1 MNRSSRF
8 PRQAVPFVLLA
19 LIYLAAMAPLL
30 TPAQALRPSRIAPTT
45 LRPDPARLVVI
56 PPPAAQRPLINGIP
70 PAVAYALL
78 EARSTDAL
86 AIRWDAVSGLP
97 RFLAAS
103 ERDGRLPYH
112 PTTIERGNPTATAF
126 GFLDRNRPL
135 FGLRSAAEELS
146 LLRIEADKQL
156 GHNHVRLN
164 QVYRGLPVFGQ
175 QLTVHLDPDG
185 AIIGVN
191 GTFTPLIDLD
201 TTPTITKAQ
210 AETVALANLRDEQL
224 LPFELAKI
232 ELQPLPDAT
241 ELMIYVDDGGRATLV
256 WSVVILTAAPLGQ
269 WQFFVNARRPTIVH
283 AIDGIMP
290 VKRRITFTA
299 GNTTRL
305 PGRKLADEG
314 ERPRDDIAR
323 AAHDAAGVVYD
334 YFFNTFQ
341 RDAYDDRGSPMVS
354 TVNYG
359 RDPQDAENAAWIGEL
374 GQMIYG
380 DGGRIFRPLPYGLD
394 VVGHEFTHGVI
405 EASADLIYEN
415 QPGALNESYADVFGA
430 LIDRDNW
437 TIGEEVIKSPPYPR
451 PYLRSLEDP
460 NAGGLYDAR
469 NPLAG
474 VGQPATMREY
484 ANLPNTRRADN
495 GGVHINSGI
504 PNRAAYLI
512 AQAIGREKTE
522 QIYYRTLTSY
532 LTPRSDF
539 GDAANATI
547 RAATDL
553 YSATDVDAV
562 RTAFA
567 QVGMLGDADPT
578 GPVAPEP
585 SVPSGGPTAPEPQR
599 PADPGCTDI
608 IRDGGFEADEA
619 WTEVV
624 RGDTRLIDTQLP
636 RSGARSAWLGGT
648 DQEPVQ
654 YLYQDVR
661 IPANAT
667 SVELR
672 YARLIHFEVSG
683 LLGLLAAEA
692 QFSSLFATTQ
702 GDILAPIEQIPSSQ
716 GDDTWRDVRF
726 DVTQL
731 AGKTVRLV
739 FGSENPRGNVSSFF
753 VDDVQLIS
761 CTTGSGPAAPP
772 TSSNDLVYVQGQIVD
787 ANTGRGIHGAQIFVL
802 RPGITARQA
811 AADDNL
817 TADEVLTLGTTDRD
831 GIYRTQTAVPR
842 NQTYSVIIIA
852 HGYRPILSDGEVAIP
867 ANATN
872 PYRVDAQMRT

>member
-1 MNRSSRF
+1 MNRSARFSR
-8 PRQAVPFVLLA
+8 QVVPFALLA
-19 LIYLAAMAPLL
+19 LIYLAAL
-30 TPAQALRPSRIAPTT
+30 TPLFLPDQAFRPARVAPPEAR
-45 LRPDPARLVVI
+45 LDPARAFAAA
-56 PPPAAQRPLINGIP
+56 PPAAQQPLVNGISPALAYAAFAARAADPLI
-70 PAVAYALL
+70 V
-78 EARSTDAL
+78 
-86 AIRWDAVSGLP
+86 RWDAVSGLP
-97 RFLAAS
+97 RFLVAAD
-103 ERDGRLPYH
+103 RDGRLPYR
-112 PTTIERGNPTATAF
+112 PTDLERGNPTAIAL

-135 FGLRSAAEELS
+135 FGLRSAAEELA
-146 LLRIEADKQL
+146 LLRHEPDLQL
-156 GHNHVRLN
+156 GHSHVRLN

-175 QLTVHLDPDG
+175 QLNVHLDPDG

-191 GTFTPLIDLD
+191 GTFTPLIDVAIE
-201 TTPTITKAQ
+201 PTITAAQ
-210 AETVALANLRDEQL
+210 AEAVALANLRDEQL

-232 ELQPLPDAT
+232 VLEPLPDAT
-241 ELMIYVDDGGRATLV
+241 ELMIYVDAAGQPTLV
-256 WSVVILTAAPLGQ
+256 WSVVVLTASPLGQ
-269 WQFFVNARRPTIVH
+269 WQFFVNARRPVVVH
-283 AIDGIMP
+283 AIDGLMP

-314 ERPRDDIAR
+314 ERPRDDVAR

-341 RDAYDDRGSPMVS
+341 RDAYDGRGSPMVS

-359 RDPQDAENAAWIGEL
+359 SDPQDAENAAWIGEL
-374 GQMIYG
+374 AQMIYG

-415 QPGALNESYADVFGA
+415 QSGALNESYADVFGV
-430 LIDRDNW
+430 LIDRDDW
-437 TIGEEVIKSPPYPR
+437 TIGEAVIKSPPFPR
-451 PYLRSLEDP
+451 PYLRSMEDP
-460 NAGGLYDAR
+460 NAGGLYDVR

-474 VGQPATMREY
+474 VGQPASMREY

-504 PNRAAYLI
+504 PNHAAYLI

-522 QIYYRTLTSY
+522 QIYYRALTNY

-539 GDAANATI
+539 SDAANATI

-553 YSATDVDAV
+553 YTAADVEAV
-562 RTAFA
+562 RNAFA
-567 QVGMLGDADPT
+567 QVGIVGDAEPS

-585 SVPSGGPTAPEPQR
+585 SVPSGPSTPAPER
-599 PADPGCTDI
+599 PVDPGCTDI
-608 IRDGGFEADEA
+608 VRDGGFEADGA

-667 SVELR
+667 NVELR

-692 QFSSLFATTQ
+692 QFSTLFANTQ
-702 GDILAPIEQIPSSQ
+702 GDIIALVEEIPSSE

-726 DVTQL
+726 DVTRL

-753 VDDVQLIS
+753 VDDVQLIV

-772 TSSNDLVYVQGQIVD
+772 TSSADLVYVQGRIVD
-787 ANTGRGIHGAQIFVL
+787 ANTGRGINGAQIFIL
-802 RPGITARQA
+802 RPGVTTRQA

-817 TADEVLTLGTTDRD
+817 TANEVLTLGTSDRE
-831 GIYRTQTAVPR
+831 GIYRTQAAVPR
-842 NQTYSVIIIA
+842 NQGYSVIIIA
-852 HGYRPILSDGEVAIP
+852 RGYRPILSDGEVAIP

-872 PYRVDAQMRT
+872 PYRVDAEMRR

>member
-1 MNRSSRF
+1 MNRSTWS
-8 PRQAVPFVLLA
+8 PRQALPLALLA
-19 LIYLAAMAPLL
+19 LIYLVAMAPLL
-30 TPAQALRPSRIAPTT
+30 LPAQSLRPARIGPTE
-45 LRPDPARLVVI
+45 LRPDPARLI
-56 PPPAAQRPLINGIP
+56 AAPPPAAQRPLINGIP

-78 EARSTDAL
+78 EARTAHPL
-86 AIRWDAVSGLP
+86 TVRWDATSGLP
-97 RFLAAS
+97 RFLAAT
-103 ERDGRLPYH
+103 ERDGRLPYT
-112 PTTIERGNPTATAF
+112 PTDIERGNPTATAF

-135 FGLRSAAEELS
+135 FGLRSAADELT
-146 LLRIEADKQL
+146 LLRHEPDRQL
-156 GHNHVRLN
+156 GHTHVRLN
-164 QVYRGLPVFGQ
+164 QVYQGLPVFGQ
-175 QLTVHLDPDG
+175 QLNVHLDAAG

-191 GTFTPLIDLD
+191 GTFTPLIDLA
-201 TTPTITKAQ
+201 TTPTITQAQ
-210 AETVALANLRDEQL
+210 AEAVALANLRDEQL
-224 LPFELAKI
+224 LPFELAKV

-241 ELMIYVDDGGRATLV
+241 QLMIYVDDAGHPTLV
-256 WSVVILTAAPLGQ
+256 WSVIVLTAGPLGQ
-269 WQFFVNARRPTIVH
+269 WQFFVNARRPVVVH

-299 GNTTRL
+299 SNTTRL
-305 PGRKLADEG
+305 PGRKVADEG
-314 ERPRDDIAR
+314 ERPRDEVAR

-334 YFFNTFQ
+334 YFFDTFQ

-359 RDPQDAENAAWIGEL
+359 SDPQDAENAAWIGEL
-374 GQMIYG
+374 SQMIYG

-460 NAGGLYDAR
+460 NAQGLYDVR

-474 VGQPATMREY
+474 VGQPASMREY

-512 AQAIGREKTE
+512 AQALGREKTE
-522 QIYYRTLTSY
+522 QIYYRALINY
-532 LTPRSDF
+532 LTPSSDF
-539 GDAANATI
+539 GDAAEATI

-553 YSATDVDAV
+553 YATADVDAV
-562 RTAFA
+562 RSALA
-567 QVGMLGDADPT
+567 QVGMIGDAEPT
-578 GPVAPEP
+578 GPVTPDP
-585 SVPSGGPTAPEPQR
+585 SVPSGDPSAPAPER
-599 PADPGCTDI
+599 PVEPGCTDI
-608 IRDGGFEADEA
+608 IRDGGFETDGV

-624 RGDTRLIDTQLP
+624 RGDTTLIDTQLP

-648 DQEPVQ
+648 DQEPIQ

-661 IPANAT
+661 VPANAT

-692 QFSSLFATTQ
+692 TFSALVADTQ
-702 GDILAPIEQIPSSQ
+702 GNITATIEELPSSE

-753 VDDVQLIS
+753 VDDVELIS

-772 TSSNDLVYVQGQIVD
+772 TSSNDLVYVQGQLVD
-787 ANTGRGIHGAQIFVL
+787 ASTGRGISGAQLFVL

-817 TADEVLTLGTTDRD
+817 TANEVLTLGTSDRE
-831 GIYRTQTAVPR
+831 GIYRTQEAVPR

-852 HGYRPILSDGEVAIP
+852 RGYRPILSDGEVAIP
-867 ANATN
+867 GDATN
-872 PYRVDAQMRT
+872 PYRVDAEMRR